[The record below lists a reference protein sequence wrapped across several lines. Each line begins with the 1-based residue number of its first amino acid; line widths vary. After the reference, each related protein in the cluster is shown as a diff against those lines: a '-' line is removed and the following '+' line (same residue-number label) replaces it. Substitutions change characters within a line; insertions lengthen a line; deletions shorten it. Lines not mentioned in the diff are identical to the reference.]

1 MREYCFVINVYKDQE
16 LATILIDR
24 LLDLYPDCVIK
35 VLLDGTQYTY
45 QHPRVSVKPFERVK
59 IAEYGAL
66 WLIRY
71 INEGLLGGCKYI
83 IKIDPD
89 TLILDKFMEPP
100 KADIFG
106 AIIKFP
112 HGSVPT
118 GGIFGMTTEVARRIM
133 ADYKYWIG
141 QSKYKGLAGYPRYTQ
156 NIHPHEEIDEQPII
170 IEEIILCDIIKRL
183 GLSVSTWDGIVNR
196 FRPVY
201 TDKDLIELGNVSA
214 VHPYLGGK

>member
-45 QHPRVSVKPFERVK
+45 QHPRVSLKAFERVK
-59 IAEYGAL
+59 ISKYGAL

-89 TLILDKFMEPP
+89 TLVLDKFLSPP
-100 KADIFG
+100 DTDIFG
-106 AIIKFP
+106 SIIKFP
-112 HGSVPT
+112 HGVVPT
-118 GGIFGMTTEVARRIM
+118 GGIFGMRTEAARKIM
-133 ADYKYWIG
+133 ADYKYWID
-141 QSKYKGLAGYPRYTQ
+141 QPKYKRLMGYPRYTE
-156 NIHPHEEIDEQPII
+156 NIHPHEEMDKQSVM
-170 IEEIILCDIIKRL
+170 IEEIILCDIISRL
-183 GLSVSTWDGIVNR
+183 SLSVSAWDGIVNR

-214 VHPYLGGK
+214 VHPYIGEK

>member
-1 MREYCFVINVYKDQE
+1 MRDYCFVVNVYKDQE

-45 QHPRVSVKPFERVK
+45 QHPRVSVKSFERVK

-71 INEGLLGGCKYI
+71 INEGFISGCKYI

-89 TLILDKFMEPP
+89 TLILDRFMEPP
-100 KADIFG
+100 DADIFG
-106 AIIKFP
+106 SIIKFP
-112 HGSVPT
+112 HGQVPT
-118 GGIFGMTTEVARRIM
+118 GGIFGMKFDAAKKM
-133 ADYKYWIG
+133 MSDYKYWID
-141 QSKYKGLAGYPRYTQ
+141 QSKYKKLQGYPRYTQ
-156 NIHPHEEIDEQPII
+156 NIHPHEERDEQPII
-170 IEEIILCDIIKRL
+170 IEEIVLCDIIKRL
-183 GLSVSTWDGIVNR
+183 GLSVGTWEGIVNR

-201 TDKDLIELGNVSA
+201 TDSGIEMLGKVSA
-214 VHPYLGGK
+214 VHPYLGDK